1 MAAVWGAG
9 ALPAPPRWR
18 AQPQRHPDA
27 DGHGKRGPNGAAN
40 TTANGQLDDAP
51 LPKWRLIIGIRLT
64 QCHEGR
70 QVQERSRRG
79 SAQVHGSS
87 GGCVGCVL
95 TLYWSREPANVSR
108 AGFGRDA
115 MQILPRPRGAGSR
128 DDIVQV
134 PLTVANTCL
143 RGCPGCSRLG
153 REESTKFAISWF

>member
-1 MAAVWGAG
+1 ME
-9 ALPAPPRWR
+9 R

-51 LPKWRLIIGIRLT
+51 LPNWRLIIGIRLT

-70 QVQERSRRG
+70 QVQETSRRG

-95 TLYWSREPANVSR
+95 TLYWSRQPANVSR

-115 MQILPRPRGAGSR
+115 MQIPPAPSRCRQSRCHCPRA
-128 DDIVQV
+128 V
-134 PLTVANTCL
+134 
-143 RGCPGCSRLG
+143 GC
-153 REESTKFAISWF
+153 REYLLARASEVFEFEVGL